1 MFREEGSVSLLLI
14 GRTPLMIEALGVALA
29 FSEHTLV
36 LDAAELAG
44 RETVPRADVL
54 LCEIGSFEDLHN
66 LDGLPTPGA
75 GVALMTKPTQDL
87 VDAVIKRG
95 LVGLV
100 TPSASLADLH
110 KCIRHAKMGDVFF
123 DEEIQ
128 RCLSGVLRRRGE
140 GQLSAREREIAI
152 LVAKGQT
159 SRAIA
164 STLRLSE
171 KTVSN
176 HRRNI
181 FRKLQIREAVSL
193 TRYVIDAGWI
203 APTDRPRA
211 IHRGGAERD
220 WPHAQA
226 LRRGTE

>member
-1 MFREEGSVSLLLI
+1 MLREEGSVSLLLI

-29 FSEHTLV
+29 FSEHALV
-36 LDAAELAG
+36 LDAAELAV
-44 RETVPRADVL
+44 RETIPRADVL

-66 LDGLPTPGA
+66 LDGLPRPGA
-75 GVALMTKPTQDL
+75 GCALMTKPTQEL
-87 VDAVIKRG
+87 VAAVIERG

-100 TPSASLADLH
+100 TPRSSLADLH
-110 KCIRHAKMGDVFF
+110 KCIRQAKMGDVYF
-123 DEEIQ
+123 DDEIQ
-128 RCLSGVLRRRGE
+128 RCLSSVLRRRGE
-140 GQLSAREREIAI
+140 GQLSAREREVAI

-164 STLRLSE
+164 AKLRLSE

-193 TRYVIDAGWI
+193 ARYVIDAGWI
-203 APTDRPRA
+203 TPTERPRP
-211 IHRGGAERD
+211 IPRPVVAED
-220 WPHAQA
+220 WSHAEST
-226 LRRGTE
+226 RRRS

>member
-1 MFREEGSVSLLLI
+1 MLREEGSVSLLLI
-14 GRTPLMIEALGVALA
+14 GRTTLLIEALGVALA

-36 LDAAELAG
+36 LDFAELG
-44 RETVPRADVL
+44 ERHSLPRAEVL

-66 LDGLPTPGA
+66 LDEIPAPGA
-75 GVALMTKPTQDL
+75 GIALVTKLTQDL

-95 LVGLV
+95 ILGLV
-100 TPSASLADLH
+100 TPSSSLEDIY
-110 KCIRHAKMGDVFF
+110 KCIRHAKRGDVFF

-128 RCLSGVLRRRGE
+128 RCLSGVLRRRGK
-140 GQLSAREREIAI
+140 GQLSAREREVAI
-152 LVAKGQT
+152 MVAKGQT

-164 STLRLSE
+164 EKLLLSE

-181 FRKLQIREAVSL
+181 FRKLGIREAVSL

-203 APTDRPRA
+203 DYRSTAS
-211 IHRGGAERD
+211 
-220 WPHAQA
+220 
-226 LRRGTE
+226 

>member
-1 MFREEGSVSLLLI
+1 MLREESSVSLLLI

-36 LDAAELAG
+36 LDAAELSA
-44 RETVPRADVL
+44 RETIPRAEVL

-66 LDGLPTPGA
+66 LDGIPTPGA

-100 TPSASLADLH
+100 TPLSSLADLH
-110 KCIRHAKMGDVFF
+110 KCIRHAKLGDVYF

-140 GQLSAREREIAI
+140 GQLSAREREVAI
-152 LVAKGQT
+152 LVAKGQKT
-159 SRAIA
+159 RAIA
-164 STLRLSE
+164 TKLRLSA

-203 APTDRPRA
+203 APTDRPRLVP
-211 IHRGGAERD
+211 RPTAEED
-220 WPHAQA
+220 WPHTHAI
-226 LRRGTE
+226 RRGT

>member
-1 MFREEGSVSLLLI
+1 MLREEGFVSLLLI
-14 GRTPLMIEALGVALA
+14 GRTALMVEALGVALA

-36 LDAAELAG
+36 LDAAELAE
-44 RETVPRADVL
+44 RQSVPRAEVL
-54 LCEIGSFEDLHN
+54 LCEIGSFEDLHG
-66 LDGLPTPGA
+66 LDELPTPGA
-75 GVALMTKPTQDL
+75 AIALMTKPTQDL

-95 LVGLV
+95 FLGLV
-100 TPSASLADLH
+100 TPSVSLADLH
-110 KCIRHAKMGDVFF
+110 KCIRHAKGGDVYF

-140 GQLSAREREIAI
+140 GQLSAREREVAI

-164 STLRLSE
+164 AKLRLSE

-203 APTDRPRA
+203 APTDRPRMISRHA
-211 IHRGGAERD
+211 VDED
-220 WPHAQA
+220 WPHAQP
-226 LRRGTE
+226 LRRST

>member
-1 MFREEGSVSLLLI
+1 MLREEGFVSLLLI
-14 GRTPLMIEALGVALA
+14 GRTALMIEALGVALA

-36 LDAAELAG
+36 LDAAELAD
-44 RETVPRADVL
+44 RESIPRAEVL

-66 LDGLPTPGA
+66 LDEIPTPGA
-75 GVALMTKPTQDL
+75 GIALMTKPTQDL

-95 LVGLV
+95 ILGLV
-100 TPSASLADLH
+100 TPLSSLADLH
-110 KCIRHAKMGDVFF
+110 KCIRHAKAGDVYF

-140 GQLSAREREIAI
+140 GQLSAREREVAI

-164 STLRLSE
+164 AKLRLSE

-181 FRKLQIREAVSL
+181 FRKLHIREAVSL

-203 APTDRPRA
+203 APTDRPRVVPRNA
-211 IHRGGAERD
+211 VEED
-220 WPHAQA
+220 WPHAQP
-226 LRRGTE
+226 LRRGP